1 MSVKILASSITSV
14 DAFSRDPAKALKST
28 DRGVITVIDND
39 LSVFYVVTPERM
51 AELLEIEKAASCT
64 NSDVFLEDSLFNDE
78 RLTPVVT
85 NIPTPIGKFTM
96 YEGWQPDADFLRM
109 AAMWGCTLTS
119 PVTPAELASFVAYW
133 QAEGKAFHHVQ
144 WQQKLARSVL
154 QNRMNSAAQPK
165 KRDVND
171 FGGQEYSIPKGF
183 RGYKGEQ

>member
-1 MSVKILASSITSV
+1 MSVKILATSITSLES
-14 DAFSRDPAKALKST
+14 FNRDPAKALKST
-28 DRGVITVIDND
+28 DRGVVTVIDND

-51 AELLEIEKAASCT
+51 SELLEFEQAANRT
-64 NSDVFLEDSLFNDE
+64 NSDVVLEDSLFNDE
-78 RLTPVVT
+78 RLPPIAA
-85 NIPTPIGKFTM
+85 NIPTPIGKFVM

-109 AAMWGCTLTS
+109 AAMWGCILTS
-119 PVTPAELASFVAYW
+119 PVTPTELASFVAYW

-144 WQQKLARSVL
+144 WQQKLARSVQ

-183 RGYKGEQ
+183 RGYKG